1 MKVFN
6 IKESTP
12 GNSFYLEPNSI
23 DRSNDQ
29 HKLIS
34 TFRHNKVVPDSSDY
48 PIEGSEKEIAK
59 ELNVNSQLNL
69 SPKRKSTFPNFDSK
83 RISIARFTENIGKM
97 TKNALNEL
105 SETVNQTDFK
115 EEYRKGLI
123 KALNFLDIGSSKNPI
138 LKFLKTFIFFN
149 IQVFIFM
156 MNFVS
161 VVNMILISDY
171 RLGDVNQKYEI
182 WLKYVEWSLGCF
194 FTLEVFF
201 EIVFNCTSCS
211 SLITNIFFMGNI
223 MDILLTLEI
232 AYSTIYLVNFKPRLW
247 VFTFIGFLRSLK
259 AIKLRKIVEFNMKH
273 LRKIMESNSFNV
285 DLSSGNEE
293 DEIKFSVMSSVVD
306 IFVSIFI
313 EASALMAL
321 NEFLGDDAFTNPG
334 NFTYITATYATIVNL
349 TTIGYGDV
357 IPNMWQSRAFVEIML
372 LFNITVLSTFI
383 GNLTDRMSKLS
394 IYVRNFS
401 FRDHVVI
408 IGDLPLSFLQF
419 LIEEIKE
426 NDMVQER
433 LNTKKK
439 YRKIR
444 FIVVGKDD
452 PPRELENF
460 LFNFSVKNGD
470 AMYLKSNIM
479 ETLWYKMTNLQYAKH
494 LFAFSINMKDSEA
507 IAFEKDKHLAFNIQ
521 NIINNFPKLPITLT
535 LTTEY
540 EQNINKNQDSLWRN
554 VQTVPFRLLNNYIM
568 ANSIE
573 NQGFNTWLV
582 HLLTLREKREPLLRE
597 DHKESLLQDYM
608 ENMTQEIYP
617 IST

>member
-1 MKVFN
+1 
-6 IKESTP
+6 
-12 GNSFYLEPNSI
+12 
-23 DRSNDQ
+23 
-29 HKLIS
+29 
-34 TFRHNKVVPDSSDY
+34 
-48 PIEGSEKEIAK
+48 
-59 ELNVNSQLNL
+59 
-69 SPKRKSTFPNFDSK
+69 
-83 RISIARFTENIGKM
+83 
-97 TKNALNEL
+97 
-105 SETVNQTDFK
+105 
-115 EEYRKGLI
+115 
-123 KALNFLDIGSSKNPI
+123 
-138 LKFLKTFIFFN
+138 
-149 IQVFIFM
+149 
-156 MNFVS
+156 
-161 VVNMILISDY
+161 
-171 RLGDVNQKYEI
+171 
-182 WLKYVEWSLGCF
+182 
-194 FTLEVFF
+194 
-201 EIVFNCTSCS
+201 
-211 SLITNIFFMGNI
+211 
-223 MDILLTLEI
+223 
-232 AYSTIYLVNFKPRLW
+232 
-247 VFTFIGFLRSLK
+247 
-259 AIKLRKIVEFNMKH
+259 
-273 LRKIMESNSFNV
+273 
-285 DLSSGNEE
+285 
-293 DEIKFSVMSSVVD
+293 
-306 IFVSIFI
+306 
-313 EASALMAL
+313 
-321 NEFLGDDAFTNPG
+321 
-334 NFTYITATYATIVNL
+334 
-349 TTIGYGDV
+349 
-357 IPNMWQSRAFVEIML
+357 
-372 LFNITVLSTFI
+372 
-383 GNLTDRMSKLS
+383 
-394 IYVRNFS
+394 
-401 FRDHVVI
+401 VI
-408 IGDLPLSFLQF
+408 IGDIPLSFLQF

-426 NDMVQER
+426 NNIVQER